1 MKRKSF
7 TNSVSQMVLNIY
19 KTVAWADIVAR
30 VSNGVSPFL
39 VHWHLIGFAQL
50 FANQTITPPRRDV
63 SKQYVCGRV
72 FRSHIEDVCSD
83 RSVKK
88 SSKYKF
94 AQGSSASSGG
104 SCLVASSCNSVIVW
118 HLLCRIGNA
127 VSLST
132 INRLSNFG
140 I

>member
-50 FANQTITPPRRDV
+50 FANQAITPPEEMCLNNTFAV
-63 SKQYVCGRV
+63 EYLEATSKTSAVTAPSKNPQNTS
-72 FRSHIEDVCSD
+72 SHKVPPPLPVDHVLSLHHVTALSFGIC
-83 RSVKK
+83 
-88 SSKYKF
+88 
-94 AQGSSASSGG
+94 
-104 SCLVASSCNSVIVW
+104 C
-118 HLLCRIGNA
+118 A
-127 VSLST
+127 VSVTLF
-132 INRLSNFG
+132 LYLP
-140 I
+140 